1 MGKLIPEM
9 TRGFQV
15 SQAHPGKDGLEHGL
29 KTMTR
34 VRVSQLQH
42 CQNPP
47 EALLKHNSQG
57 PSLEFLIHC
66 IWNEVSNLHPNKFP
80 GKADVLLGLL

>member
-1 MGKLIPEM
+1 MEHVVESLNPQHMGKLIPEM

-15 SQAHPGKDGLEHGL
+15 SQAYPGKDGLEHGL

-47 EALLKHNSQG
+47 EALLKYKCLG
-57 PSLEFLIHC
+57 PTPKSDSGGFC
-66 IWNEVSNLHPNKFP
+66 
-80 GKADVLLGLL
+80 GALGER